1 MLRKEG
7 VRVQASL
14 ALHKGTAFKT
24 VLVFLVS
31 YLLFLILWVQIKDS
45 YGGGVTFT
53 ASKLAAGIK
62 DVKFEEM
69 TKERNV
75 IQATFSPLG
84 RASNILIDIPVK
96 TSSYT
101 FNAPL
106 TLAIMAA
113 MYQFI
118 SRRKRAYG
126 EALLILL
133 FVHLLYVFSLEAKE
147 LTDLLVERGLEKTS
161 IPRIFFYQ
169 FLWSFTDNMVI
180 RFEPFLIGFYM
191 FLRFKK

>member
-1 MLRKEG
+1 MLRKEK
-7 VRVQASL
+7 VQVPANL
-14 ALHKGTAFKT
+14 ALHKGIVFKT
-24 VLVFLVS
+24 VLAFLVS
-31 YLLFLILWVQIKDS
+31 YMLFLMLWIQIKDY
-45 YGGGVTFT
+45 YGRGVTFT

-69 TKERNV
+69 TEERDA

-84 RASNILIDIPVK
+84 RGSNIAIDIPVK

-106 TLAIMAA
+106 TFAIMAA

-118 SRRKRAYG
+118 NARKRAYG

-133 FVHLLYVFSLEAKE
+133 SVHLLYVFSLETKE
-147 LTDLLVERGLEKTS
+147 LTDALVDKGLEKTS
-161 IPRIFFYQ
+161 ILRIFFYQ
-169 FLWSFTDNMVI
+169 LLWGFTDNMVI

-191 FLRFKK
+191 FIRFRR